1 MGSYKKIMAK
11 VYGIG
16 AAVVI
21 VGALFKILHLPFANE
36 LLIVGLTT
44 EALIFFLSA
53 FETPHEEYD
62 WTLVYPELA
71 GMDAHSKKTSK
82 LSSGNDSVSQQLDKM
97 LEDAKVGPEL
107 IQSLGEGLRNFGDKV
122 STISNVTD
130 AATSTNEFA
139 SKLKTATKSVD
150 ELSAAYLQAS
160 SSLSE
165 IAGSASDSK
174 LYHEQVQNL
183 AKNLSSLNAMYE
195 LELQDSNN
203 HLKTLNK
210 FYGNVAE
217 TMQNFSDS
225 LVDARSFKDEVSKLT
240 KNLSSLNA
248 VYGNM
253 LSAMTIKAN

>member
-1 MGSYKKIMAK
+1 MGNYKKLMAK

-16 AAVVI
+16 AAIVI
-21 VGALFKILHLPFANE
+21 IGALFKILHLKFANE

-53 FETPHEEYD
+53 FEKPHEEYD

-71 GMDAHSKKTSK
+71 GMDAHSKTAKPANN
-82 LSSGNDSVSQQLDKM
+82 GSVSQQLDQM
-97 LEDAKVGPEL
+97 LQEANIGPEL
-107 IQSLGEGLRNFGDKV
+107 IESLGTGLRTFGDKV

-130 AATSTNEFA
+130 AATSSNEFA
-139 SKLKTATKSVD
+139 SKLKQATKSVD
-150 ELSAAYLQAS
+150 DLTSAYSQAS

-165 IAGSASDSK
+165 IAASSTDSK
-174 LYHEQVQNL
+174 MYHEQVQTL

-225 LVDARSFKDEVSKLT
+225 LNDAKAFKEEVGKLS
-240 KNLSSLNA
+240 KNLASLNA

-253 LSAMTIKAN
+253 LSAMTVKAN

>member
-1 MGSYKKIMAK
+1 MGNYKKLMAK

-16 AAVVI
+16 AAIVI
-21 VGALFKILHLPFANE
+21 IGALFKILHLPGANE

-53 FETPHEEYD
+53 FEKPHEEYD
-62 WTLVYPELA
+62 WSLVYPELA
-71 GMDAHSKKTSK
+71 GMDAHSKEKKSSSK
-82 LSSGNDSVSQQLDKM
+82 GGTVTQQLDQM
-97 LEDAKVGPEL
+97 LEEAKIGPEL
-107 IQSLGEGLRNFGDKV
+107 IESLGTGLRSFGDKV
-122 STISNVTD
+122 ATISNVTD
-130 AATSTNEFA
+130 AATTTNEFA

-150 ELSAAYLQAS
+150 ELSSAYMQAS
-160 SSLSE
+160 SSLTE
-165 IAGSASDSK
+165 IAASSGDSK
-174 LYHEQVQNL
+174 MYHEQVQLL

-225 LVDARSFKDEVSKLT
+225 LADAKSFKDEVGKLT

-253 LSAMTIKAN
+253 LSAMTIKSN

>member
-1 MGSYKKIMAK
+1 MAK

-16 AAVVI
+16 AAIVI
-21 VGALFKILHLPFANE
+21 IGALFKILHLPGANE

-53 FETPHEEYD
+53 FEKPHEEYD

-71 GMDAHSKKTSK
+71 GMDAHSKEKKSSSK
-82 LSSGNDSVSQQLDKM
+82 GGSVTQQLDQM
-97 LEDAKVGPEL
+97 LEEAKIGPEL
-107 IQSLGEGLRNFGDKV
+107 IESLGTGLRSFGDKV
-122 STISNVTD
+122 ATISNVTD
-130 AATSTNEFA
+130 AATTTNEFA

-150 ELSAAYLQAS
+150 ELSSAYMQAS
-160 SSLSE
+160 SSLTE
-165 IAGSASDSK
+165 IAASSGDSK
-174 LYHEQVQNL
+174 MYHEQVQLL

-225 LVDARSFKDEVSKLT
+225 LADAKSFKDEVGKLT

-253 LSAMTIKAN
+253 LSAMTIKSN

>member
-1 MGSYKKIMAK
+1 MGNYKKLMAK

-16 AAVVI
+16 AAIVI
-21 VGALFKILHLPFANE
+21 IGALFKILHLKFANE

-53 FETPHEEYD
+53 FEKPHEEYD

-71 GMDAHSKKTSK
+71 GMDAHSKQSK
-82 LSSGNDSVSQQLDKM
+82 SSNNGATVSQQLDQM
-97 LEDAKVGPEL
+97 LEDAKIGPEL
-107 IQSLGEGLRNFGDKV
+107 IESLGNGLRTFGEKV
-122 STISNVTD
+122 TTISNVTD
-130 AATSTNEFA
+130 AATSSNEFA
-139 SKLKTATKSVD
+139 GKLKQASKSVD
-150 ELSAAYLQAS
+150 ELTAAYSQAS
-160 SSLSE
+160 NSLSE
-165 IAGSASDSK
+165 VAATSSDSK
-174 LYHEQVQNL
+174 MYHEQVQAL

-225 LVDARSFKDEVSKLT
+225 LNDAKMFKDEVGKLS
-240 KNLSSLNA
+240 KNLASLNS

-253 LSAMTIKAN
+253 LSAMTIKSN

>member
-1 MGSYKKIMAK
+1 MGNYKKLMAK

-16 AAVVI
+16 AAIVI
-21 VGALFKILHLPFANE
+21 IGALFKILHLKFANE

-53 FETPHEEYD
+53 FEKPHEEYD

-71 GMDAHSKKTSK
+71 GMDAHSKPAKSANNGT
-82 LSSGNDSVSQQLDKM
+82 VSQQLDQM
-97 LEDAKVGPEL
+97 LEDAKIGPEL
-107 IQSLGEGLRNFGDKV
+107 IESLGTGLRAFGDKV

-130 AATSTNEFA
+130 AATSSNEFA
-139 SKLKTATKSVD
+139 NKLKQATKSVD
-150 ELSAAYLQAS
+150 ELTSAYSQAS
-160 SSLSE
+160 SSLTE
-165 IAGSASDSK
+165 IAASSTDSK
-174 LYHEQVQNL
+174 MYHEQVQTL

-210 FYGNVAE
+210 FYGNVNE

-225 LVDARSFKDEVSKLT
+225 LNDARAFKDEVGKLS
-240 KNLSSLNA
+240 KNLASLNA

-253 LSAMTIKAN
+253 LSAMTVKAN

>member
-1 MGSYKKIMAK
+1 MGNYKKLMAK

-21 VGALFKILHLPFANE
+21 IGALFKILHLKFANE
-36 LLIVGLTT
+36 LLIVGLST

-53 FETPHEEYD
+53 FEKPHEEYD
-62 WTLVYPELA
+62 WSLVYPELA
-71 GMDAHSKKTSK
+71 GMDAHSKPAKSANGAT
-82 LSSGNDSVSQQLDKM
+82 VSQQLDQM
-97 LEDAKVGPEL
+97 LEDAKIGPEL
-107 IQSLGEGLRNFGDKV
+107 IESLGTGLRTFGEKV

-130 AATSTNEFA
+130 AATNSNEFA
-139 SKLKTATKSVD
+139 SKLKQATKSVD
-150 ELSAAYLQAS
+150 DLTSAYSQAS

-165 IAGSASDSK
+165 IAASSTDSK
-174 LYHEQVQNL
+174 MYHEQVQTL
-183 AKNLSSLNAMYE
+183 AKNLSSLNSMYE

-210 FYGNVAE
+210 FYGNVSE

-225 LVDARSFKDEVSKLT
+225 LNDARAFKEEVGKLS
-240 KNLSSLNA
+240 KNLASLNS

-253 LSAMTIKAN
+253 LSAMTVKAN

>member
-1 MGSYKKIMAK
+1 MGNYKKLMAK

-16 AAVVI
+16 AAIVI
-21 VGALFKILHLPFANE
+21 IGALFKILHLKFANE

-53 FETPHEEYD
+53 FEKPHEEYD

-71 GMDAHSKKTSK
+71 GMDAQSKQSK
-82 LSSGNDSVSQQLDKM
+82 SSNNGATVSQQLDQM
-97 LEDAKVGPEL
+97 LEDAKIGPEL
-107 IQSLGEGLRNFGDKV
+107 IESLGNGLRTFGDKV
-122 STISNVTD
+122 TTISNVTD
-130 AATSTNEFA
+130 AATSSNEFA
-139 SKLKTATKSVD
+139 GKLKEASKSVD
-150 ELSAAYLQAS
+150 ELTAAYSQAS
-160 SSLSE
+160 NSLSE
-165 IAGSASDSK
+165 VAASSTDSK
-174 LYHEQVQNL
+174 MYHEQVQTL

-217 TMQNFSDS
+217 TMQSFSDS
-225 LVDARSFKDEVSKLT
+225 LEDARMFKDEVGKLS
-240 KNLSSLNA
+240 KNLASLNS

-253 LSAMTIKAN
+253 LSAMTIKSN

>member
-1 MGSYKKIMAK
+1 MGNYKKLMAK

-16 AAVVI
+16 AAIVI
-21 VGALFKILHLPFANE
+21 IGALFKILHLKFANE

-53 FETPHEEYD
+53 FEKPHEEYD
-62 WTLVYPELA
+62 WSLVYPELA
-71 GMDAHSKKTSK
+71 GMDAHSKTGKSANGAT
-82 LSSGNDSVSQQLDKM
+82 VSQQLDQM
-97 LEDAKVGPEL
+97 LEDAKIGPEL
-107 IQSLGEGLRNFGDKV
+107 IESLGSGLRTFGEKV

-130 AATSTNEFA
+130 AATNSNEFA
-139 SKLKTATKSVD
+139 SKLKLASNSVD
-150 ELSAAYLQAS
+150 ELTSAYSQAS
-160 SSLSE
+160 NSLSE
-165 IAGSASDSK
+165 IAASSTDSK
-174 LYHEQVQNL
+174 MYHEQVQTL

-210 FYGNVAE
+210 FYGNVSE

-225 LVDARSFKDEVSKLT
+225 LNDARAFKEEVGKLS
-240 KNLSSLNA
+240 KNLASLNA

-253 LSAMTIKAN
+253 LSAMTVKAN

>member
-1 MGSYKKIMAK
+1 MGNYKKIMAK

-21 VGALFKILHLPFANE
+21 MGALFKILHWKGANE
-36 LLIVGLTT
+36 MLMLGLTT

-53 FETPHEEYD
+53 FEKPHEEPD
-62 WTLVYPELA
+62 WSLVYPELA
-71 GMDAHSKKTSK
+71 GMDAHSKDKAAAKNT
-82 LSSGNDSVSQQLDKM
+82 GTVSQQLDKM
-97 LEDAKVGPEL
+97 LEEAKVGPEL
-107 IQSLGEGLRNFGDKV
+107 IQSLGEGLKTFGDKV
-122 STISNVTD
+122 SNISNVAD
-130 AATSTNEFA
+130 AATSTSEF
-139 SKLKTATKSVD
+139 SNKLKSATKSVD
-150 ELSAAYLQAS
+150 ELSVAYSQAS

-165 IAGSASDSK
+165 IASTATHSK
-174 LYHEQVQNL
+174 EYHVQVQNL

-225 LVDARSFKDEVSKLT
+225 LTDARAFKDEVSKLT

-253 LSAMTIKAN
+253 LSAMTIKN

>member
-1 MGSYKKIMAK
+1 MGNYKKLMAK

-16 AAVVI
+16 AAIVI
-21 VGALFKILHLPFANE
+21 IGALFKILHLPGANE

-53 FETPHEEYD
+53 FEKPHEEYD

-71 GMDAHSKKTSK
+71 GMDAHSKEKKSSSK
-82 LSSGNDSVSQQLDKM
+82 GGSVTQQLDQM
-97 LEDAKVGPEL
+97 LEEAKIGPEL
-107 IQSLGEGLRNFGDKV
+107 IESLGTGLRSFGDKV
-122 STISNVTD
+122 ATISNVTD
-130 AATSTNEFA
+130 AATTTNEFA

-150 ELSAAYLQAS
+150 ELSSAYMQAS
-160 SSLSE
+160 SSLTE
-165 IAGSASDSK
+165 IAASSGDSK
-174 LYHEQVQNL
+174 MYHEQVQLL

-225 LVDARSFKDEVSKLT
+225 LADAKSFKDEVGKLT

-253 LSAMTIKAN
+253 LSAMTIKSN

>member
-1 MGSYKKIMAK
+1 MGNYKKLMAK

-16 AAVVI
+16 AAIVI
-21 VGALFKILHLPFANE
+21 IGALFKILHLKFANE

-53 FETPHEEYD
+53 FEKPHEEYD
-62 WTLVYPELA
+62 WSLVYPELA
-71 GMDAHSKKTSK
+71 GMDAHSKPAKSANGAT
-82 LSSGNDSVSQQLDKM
+82 VSQQLDQM
-97 LEDAKVGPEL
+97 LEDAKIGPEL
-107 IQSLGEGLRNFGDKV
+107 IESLGTGLRTFGEKV

-130 AATSTNEFA
+130 AATNSNEFA
-139 SKLKTATKSVD
+139 SKLKQATKSVD
-150 ELSAAYLQAS
+150 ELTSAYSQAS

-165 IAGSASDSK
+165 IAASSTDSK
-174 LYHEQVQNL
+174 MYHEQVQTL
-183 AKNLSSLNAMYE
+183 AKNLSSLNSMYE

-210 FYGNVAE
+210 FYGNVSE

-225 LVDARSFKDEVSKLT
+225 LNDARAFKDEVGKLS
-240 KNLSSLNA
+240 KNLASLNA

-253 LSAMTIKAN
+253 LSAMTVKAN

>member
-1 MGSYKKIMAK
+1 MAK

-16 AAVVI
+16 AAIVI
-21 VGALFKILHLPFANE
+21 IGALFKILHLKFANE

-53 FETPHEEYD
+53 FEKPHEEYD
-62 WTLVYPELA
+62 WSLVYPELA
-71 GMDAHSKKTSK
+71 GMDAHSKQAKPANN
-82 LSSGNDSVSQQLDKM
+82 GSVTQQLDKM
-97 LEDAKVGPEL
+97 LEDAKIGPEL
-107 IQSLGEGLRNFGDKV
+107 IESLGSGLRTFGDKV

-130 AATSTNEFA
+130 AATSSNEFA
-139 SKLKTATKSVD
+139 SKLKLATKSVD
-150 ELSAAYLQAS
+150 ELTAAYSQAS
-160 SSLSE
+160 NSLSE
-165 IAGSASDSK
+165 VAATSSDSK
-174 LYHEQVQNL
+174 MYHEQVQTL

-225 LVDARSFKDEVSKLT
+225 LNDARAFKDEVGKLS
-240 KNLSSLNA
+240 KNLASLNA

-253 LSAMTIKAN
+253 LSAMTIKSN

>member
-1 MGSYKKIMAK
+1 MGNYKKLMAK

-16 AAVVI
+16 ASIVI
-21 VGALFKILHLPFANE
+21 IGALFKILHLKFANE

-53 FETPHEEYD
+53 FEKPHEEYD

-71 GMDAHSKKTSK
+71 GMDAHSKTAKPSNNG
-82 LSSGNDSVSQQLDKM
+82 SISQQLDQM
-97 LEDAKVGPEL
+97 LQEANIGPEL
-107 IQSLGEGLRNFGDKV
+107 IESLGTGLRTFGEKV

-130 AATSTNEFA
+130 AATNTNEFA
-139 SKLKTATKSVD
+139 SKLKQATKSVD
-150 ELSAAYLQAS
+150 DLTSAYSQAS

-165 IAGSASDSK
+165 IAASSTDSK
-174 LYHEQVQNL
+174 MYHEQVQTL
-183 AKNLSSLNAMYE
+183 AKNLSSLNSMYE

-210 FYGNVAE
+210 FYGNVTE

-225 LVDARSFKDEVSKLT
+225 LNDARAFKEEVGKLS
-240 KNLSSLNA
+240 KNLASLNS

-253 LSAMTIKAN
+253 LSAMTVKAN

>member
-1 MGSYKKIMAK
+1 MGNYKKIMAK

-21 VGALFKILHLPFANE
+21 LGALFKILHWKGANE
-36 LLIVGLTT
+36 MLMVGLTT

-53 FETPHEEYD
+53 FEKPHDEPD
-62 WTLVYPELA
+62 WSLVYPELA
-71 GMDAHSKKTSK
+71 GMDAHSKANKNPK
-82 LSSGNDSVSQQLDKM
+82 NSGTVSQQLDKM
-97 LEDAKVGPEL
+97 LEEAKVGPEL
-107 IQSLGEGLRNFGDKV
+107 IQSLGEGLKTFGDKV
-122 STISNVTD
+122 STISNVAD
-130 AATSTNEFA
+130 AASSTSEF
-139 SKLKTATKSVD
+139 SNKIKSATKSVD
-150 ELSAAYLQAS
+150 ELSTAYSQAS

-165 IAGSASDSK
+165 IANTATHSK
-174 LYHEQVQNL
+174 EYHVQVQNL

-225 LVDARSFKDEVSKLT
+225 LADARLFKDEVGKLT

-253 LSAMTIKAN
+253 LSAMTIKS

>member
-1 MGSYKKIMAK
+1 MGNYKKLMAK

-16 AAVVI
+16 AAIVI
-21 VGALFKILHLPFANE
+21 IGALFKILHLAFANE

-53 FETPHEEYD
+53 FEKPHEEYD

-71 GMDAHSKKTSK
+71 GMEAHSKAHK
-82 LSSGNDSVSQQLDKM
+82 SSNNGSVSQQLDQM
-97 LEDAKVGPEL
+97 LEDAKIGPEL
-107 IQSLGEGLRNFGDKV
+107 IESLGNGLRTFGDKV
-122 STISNVTD
+122 ATISNVTD
-130 AATSTNEFA
+130 ASTSTNEFA
-139 SKLKTATKSVD
+139 NKLKSATKSVD

-165 IAGSASDSK
+165 IASSSSDSK
-174 LYHEQVQNL
+174 VYHEQVQLL

-203 HLKTLNK
+203 HLKTLSK

-217 TMQNFSDS
+217 TMQSFSDS
-225 LVDARSFKDEVSKLT
+225 LADAKSFKDEVGKLT

-253 LSAMTIKAN
+253 LSAMTVKAN

>member
-1 MGSYKKIMAK
+1 MGNYKKIMAK

-21 VGALFKILHLPFANE
+21 IGALFKILHWKFANE
-36 LLIVGLTT
+36 LLMVGLTT
-44 EALIFFLSA
+44 EAMIFFLSA
-53 FETPHEEYD
+53 FEKPHEEYD
-62 WTLVYPELA
+62 WSLVYPELA
-71 GMDAHSKKTSK
+71 GMDAHSKMKQNANNGT
-82 LSSGNDSVSQQLDKM
+82 VSQQLDKM

-107 IQSLGEGLRNFGDKV
+107 IQSLGEGLKTFGDKV

-139 SKLKTATKSVD
+139 SKMKTATKSVD
-150 ELSAAYLQAS
+150 DLTSAYTQAS
-160 SSLSE
+160 SSLAD
-165 IAGSASDSK
+165 IANSASSSK
-174 LYHEQVQNL
+174 EYHVQVQNL

-217 TMQNFSDS
+217 TMQQFSDS
-225 LVDARSFKDEVSKLT
+225 LADAKGFKDEVGRLT

-253 LSAMTIKAN
+253 LSAMTIKS

>member
-1 MGSYKKIMAK
+1 MGNYKKLMAK

-16 AAVVI
+16 AAIVI
-21 VGALFKILHLPFANE
+21 IGALFKILHLKFANE

-53 FETPHEEYD
+53 FEKPHEEYD
-62 WTLVYPELA
+62 WSLVYPELA
-71 GMDAHSKKTSK
+71 GMDAHSKPAKSANN
-82 LSSGNDSVSQQLDKM
+82 GSVSQQLDQM
-97 LEDAKVGPEL
+97 LEDAKIGPEL
-107 IQSLGEGLRNFGDKV
+107 IESLGTGLRTFGDKV

-130 AATSTNEFA
+130 AATSSNEFA
-139 SKLKTATKSVD
+139 SKLKLATKSVD
-150 ELSAAYLQAS
+150 ELTSAYSQAS
-160 SSLSE
+160 TSLSE
-165 IAGSASDSK
+165 IAASSTDSK
-174 LYHEQVQNL
+174 MYHEQVQTL

-225 LVDARSFKDEVSKLT
+225 LNDARAFKDEVGKLS
-240 KNLSSLNA
+240 KNLASLNA

-253 LSAMTIKAN
+253 LSAMTVKSN

>member
-1 MGSYKKIMAK
+1 MGNYKKLMAK

-21 VGALFKILHLPFANE
+21 IGALFKILHLKFANE

-53 FETPHEEYD
+53 FEKPHEEYD
-62 WTLVYPELA
+62 WSLVYPELA
-71 GMDAHSKKTSK
+71 GMDAHSKPAKSANGAT
-82 LSSGNDSVSQQLDKM
+82 VSQQLDQM
-97 LEDAKVGPEL
+97 LEDAKIGPEL
-107 IQSLGEGLRNFGDKV
+107 IESLGTGLRTFGEKV

-130 AATSTNEFA
+130 AATNSNEFA
-139 SKLKTATKSVD
+139 SKLKKASNSVD
-150 ELSAAYLQAS
+150 ELTSAYSQAS

-165 IAGSASDSK
+165 IAASSTDSK
-174 LYHEQVQNL
+174 MYHEQVQTL

-210 FYGNVAE
+210 FYGNVSE

-225 LVDARSFKDEVSKLT
+225 LNDARAFKEEVGKLS
-240 KNLSSLNA
+240 KNLASLNA

-253 LSAMTIKAN
+253 LSAMTVKAN

>member
-1 MGSYKKIMAK
+1 MGNYKKLMAK

-21 VGALFKILHLPFANE
+21 IGALFKILHLKFANE
-36 LLIVGLTT
+36 LLIVGLST

-53 FETPHEEYD
+53 FEKPHEEYD
-62 WTLVYPELA
+62 WSLVYPELA
-71 GMDAHSKKTSK
+71 GMDAHSKPAKSANGAT
-82 LSSGNDSVSQQLDKM
+82 VSQQLDQM
-97 LEDAKVGPEL
+97 LEDAKIGPEL
-107 IQSLGEGLRNFGDKV
+107 IESLGTGLRTFGEKV

-130 AATSTNEFA
+130 ASTNTNEFA
-139 SKLKTATKSVD
+139 SKLKQATKSVD
-150 ELSAAYLQAS
+150 DLTSAYSQAS

-165 IAGSASDSK
+165 IAASSTDSK
-174 LYHEQVQNL
+174 MYHEQVQTL
-183 AKNLSSLNAMYE
+183 AKNLSSLNSMYE

-210 FYGNVAE
+210 FYGNVTE

-225 LVDARSFKDEVSKLT
+225 LNDARAFKEEVGKLS
-240 KNLSSLNA
+240 KNLASLNS

-253 LSAMTIKAN
+253 LSAMTVKAN

>member
-1 MGSYKKIMAK
+1 MGNYKKLMAK

-16 AAVVI
+16 AAIVI
-21 VGALFKILHLPFANE
+21 IGALFKILHLPGANE

-53 FETPHEEYD
+53 FEKPHEEYD

-71 GMDAHSKKTSK
+71 GMDAHSKEKKSTSK
-82 LSSGNDSVSQQLDKM
+82 DGSVSQQLDKM
-97 LEDAKVGPEL
+97 LEEAKIGPEL
-107 IQSLGEGLRNFGDKV
+107 IESLGSGLRTFGDKV
-122 STISNVTD
+122 ATISNVTD

-139 SKLKTATKSVD
+139 TKLKTATKSVD
-150 ELSAAYLQAS
+150 ELSSAYLQAS
-160 SSLSE
+160 SSLTE
-165 IAGSASDSK
+165 IAASSSDSK
-174 LYHEQVQNL
+174 MYHEQVQLL

-225 LVDARSFKDEVSKLT
+225 LADAKSFKDEVGKLT

-253 LSAMTIKAN
+253 LSAMTIKSN

>member
-1 MGSYKKIMAK
+1 MGNYKKLMAK

-21 VGALFKILHLPFANE
+21 IGALFKIIHLPGANE

-44 EALIFFLSA
+44 EAIIFFLSA
-53 FETPHEEYD
+53 FEKPHEEYD

-71 GMDAHSKKTSK
+71 GMDAHSKANASTNQ
-82 LSSGNDSVSQQLDKM
+82 GTVSQQLDQM
-97 LEDAKVGPEL
+97 LEEAKIGPEL
-107 IQSLGEGLRNFGDKV
+107 IESLGSGLRSFGDKV

-130 AATSTNEFA
+130 AATNTNEFA
-139 SKLKTATKSVD
+139 SKIKAATKSVD
-150 ELSAAYLQAS
+150 ELNSAYTQAS
-160 SSLSE
+160 SSLVD
-165 IAGSASDSK
+165 IVASTNDSK
-174 LYHEQVQNL
+174 LYHEQVQLL

-203 HLKTLNK
+203 HLKTLNR
-210 FYGNVAE
+210 FYGNVNE
-217 TMQNFSDS
+217 TMQSFSDS
-225 LVDARSFKDEVSKLT
+225 LADARAFKDEVGKLS

-253 LSAMTIKAN
+253 LSAMTIKSN